1 MASLAEGIRAVSV
14 LIELKHVTKDYPM
27 GELAYRALRG
37 VDLPIANGEYV
48 AISGASGS
56 GKSTLLHI
64 VGALHRPTTGEAW
77 FDGEELGTLSRERL
91 AQVRNEKIGFVFQQ
105 FFLLPRSTAL
115 QNVEVPMVYGGVS
128 RRERQA
134 KAREALERVGLA
146 EFTHH
151 RPTQLSGGQAQRVAL
166 ARALVNSPRLIL
178 ADEPTGNLDTQTS
191 EEIVDLFDVLHREG
205 RTVAIVTHEA
215 EIARRARR
223 EVVMRDGLIVED
235 RHGSV

>member
-1 MASLAEGIRAVSV
+1 VNV

-48 AISGASGS
+48 AISGTSGS

-77 FDGEELGTLSRERL
+77 FDGEELGSLSRERL

-115 QNVEVPMVYGGVS
+115 QNVEVPMVYSGVS

-134 KAREALERVGLA
+134 KAREALDRVGLA
-146 EFTHH
+146 KFTHH
-151 RPTQLSGGQAQRVAL
+151 RPTQLSGG
-166 ARALVNSPRLIL
+166 
-178 ADEPTGNLDTQTS
+178 
-191 EEIVDLFDVLHREG
+191 
-205 RTVAIVTHEA
+205 
-215 EIARRARR
+215 
-223 EVVMRDGLIVED
+223 
-235 RHGSV
+235 